1 MTFSVF
7 VNFDGNCREAVE
19 FYAKVFRQDEARLMT
34 YGEAPDENL
43 KEEDKDRIMYAD
55 MTIGDSD
62 MMFMDFSSDM
72 QCVKGNNIQLT
83 ISDHDPQEVR
93 RLFAELKEGGKVEMD
108 LQETF
113 WSALYGM
120 VVDKFG
126 VQWHIMQGE

>member
-19 FYAKVFRQDEARLMT
+19 FYAKVFRQDEVRLMT

-43 KEEDKDRIMYAD
+43 KEEDKGRIMYAD

-62 MMFMDFSSDM
+62 VMFMDFSSDM